1 MLLESPILTNHPR
14 VGYLEDI
21 KTALNKV
28 NSIYFSW
35 CNHKIVDNESCSE
48 ELQQDYCERVFAYE
62 LYHQIRCVMYSNPI
76 YKNVY
81 LNGETIKRNNFFTD
95 IFDALPLLDSKFH
108 GDKKDKCVPDLVLHK
123 DLGSTEKEGQIYLAE
138 IKMAQ
143 NKQALSDLWKLTLL
157 KNSKLDFSFYIF
169 IYAGKDVDEFRS
181 ELSSIDTSKLSL
193 DIVCICTKFG
203 QSKCMTLGEILE
215 NK

>member
-1 MLLESPILTNHPR
+1 MLLESPILANHPE
-14 VGYLEDI
+14 VDYLEDI

-28 NSIYFSW
+28 NPIYFSW
-35 CNHKIVDNESCSE
+35 CNHKIVDNDSCSE

-76 YKNVY
+76 YQNVY
-81 LNGETIKRNNFFTD
+81 LNGETIKRNKFFTD
-95 IFDALPLLDSKFH
+95 IFDTLPLLDSKFH

-123 DLGSTEKEGQIYLAE
+123 DLGSIEKEGQIYLAE

-143 NKQALSDLWKLTLL
+143 NKQALDDLWKLTLL
-157 KNSKLDFSFYIF
+157 KSSKLEFTFYIF
-169 IYAGKDVDEFRS
+169 IYVGKDIEEFRS
-181 ELSSIDTSKLSL
+181 ELSSIDISKLSL
-193 DIVCICTKFG
+193 DIVCICTKYG
-203 QSKCMTLGEILE
+203 QSKCMTLGEVLE